1 MEKLFEDKVR
11 TFLGPANH
19 NENSY
24 DYFDRSARNDISV
37 TRNMLNDWFSNYPA
51 SERKELKNSFK
62 KKFDDCFFELFLY
75 QLFSNLGFTIEVH
88 PALAHTSKKPDFLI
102 KKGDLEIYIEAKIV
116 KDKSVEQEG
125 IEKKINEFYDN
136 FSKLDSKG
144 FLLNLSQF
152 NLKSSRQPST
162 KGIIRHIENE
172 IDKYDPDEVTKVLE
186 EKGADAMPII
196 TYENKDL
203 EVEVKLI
210 PVIPSARKIK
220 KKPIGIYP
228 FDTFWGGGEKSLKES
243 IRYKAK
249 RYGKLE
255 KPFIVC
261 LNSLDIKT
269 SGKIDVDN
277 SIWGSLAWSWST
289 NPENRDEKWV
299 REQNGVFLEKGEP
312 KLENLSGIFV
322 TKVNPFNIHVAKYWL
337 YKHPFSKNN
346 LDFECLGLV
355 YSYVNDGK
363 IISHEGNNLYEIF
376 NLEKG

>member
-172 IDKYDPDEVTKVLE
+172 ID
-186 EKGADAMPII
+186 
-196 TYENKDL
+196 
-203 EVEVKLI
+203 
-210 PVIPSARKIK
+210 
-220 KKPIGIYP
+220 
-228 FDTFWGGGEKSLKES
+228 
-243 IRYKAK
+243 
-249 RYGKLE
+249 
-255 KPFIVC
+255 
-261 LNSLDIKT
+261 
-269 SGKIDVDN
+269 
-277 SIWGSLAWSWST
+277 
-289 NPENRDEKWV
+289 
-299 REQNGVFLEKGEP
+299 
-312 KLENLSGIFV
+312 
-322 TKVNPFNIHVAKYWL
+322 
-337 YKHPFSKNN
+337 
-346 LDFECLGLV
+346 
-355 YSYVNDGK
+355 
-363 IISHEGNNLYEIF
+363 
-376 NLEKG
+376 